1 VVFLFL
7 VQAKYKIGC
16 GREGLAI
23 MPLFL
28 NKLQR
33 WEAALKTYSNHK
45 VSEVLDYCIHTY
57 VGIKR
62 HIAWFY

>member
-1 VVFLFL
+1 MLMFDIRPPQVVFLFL

-28 NKLQR
+28 KQ
-33 WEAALKTYSNHK
+33 AVKMGDTIFQHLKPIQTTKS
-45 VSEVLDYCIHTY
+45 LRFCAT
-57 VGIKR
+57 
-62 HIAWFY
+62 